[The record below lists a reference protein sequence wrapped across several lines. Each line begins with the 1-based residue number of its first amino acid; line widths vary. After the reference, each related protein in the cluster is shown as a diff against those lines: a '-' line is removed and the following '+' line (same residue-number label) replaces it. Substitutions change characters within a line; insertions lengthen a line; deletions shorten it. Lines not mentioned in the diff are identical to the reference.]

1 MKRASLSG
9 RDVSDIRRC
18 CRLVPSRAEKH
29 EFPLLALYSIQL
41 LTFMKHVMKSMPAN
55 DYGLRKGEEAEK
67 QKKEINTAGIS
78 CVYIACRVQ

>member
-1 MKRASLSG
+1 
-9 RDVSDIRRC
+9 
-18 CRLVPSRAEKH
+18 
-29 EFPLLALYSIQL
+29 
-41 LTFMKHVMKSMPAN
+41 MKHVMKSMPAN